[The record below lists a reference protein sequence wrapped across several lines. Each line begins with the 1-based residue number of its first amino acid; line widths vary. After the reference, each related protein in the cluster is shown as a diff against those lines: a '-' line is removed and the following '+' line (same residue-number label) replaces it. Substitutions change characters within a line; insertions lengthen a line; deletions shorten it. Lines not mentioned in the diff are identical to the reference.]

1 MIQQTREMKGAVA
14 ITGGASGIG
23 FSTAQLL
30 MARGWQPWLLDL
42 KREALDA
49 ACEKLGID
57 ASRGIVC
64 NVADE
69 TSIEEAFAA
78 LTADG
83 ADHAVDLVA
92 VVNSA
97 GIGIDKLSVDT
108 SVEEF
113 RRIVDVNLVGS
124 FAVARTAARYWLD
137 RAISGSIVNISS
149 VSGMCGNRGRSAYGA
164 SKGGVNL
171 LTMVMANEL
180 GQSGIRVNAI
190 APGPVDTPLTQAVHT
205 ENVRSQWH
213 SRVPMHRYGRTD
225 EIASAVAFL
234 VSDDASYINGQVL
247 AVDGGFITAGLA
259 V

>member
-1 MIQQTREMKGAVA
+1 MTQTTGTKGVVA

-23 FSTAQLL
+23 FSTAQIL
-30 MARGWQPWLLDL
+30 MARGWQPWLLDI

-49 ACEKLGID
+49 ACKKLGID
-57 ASRGIVC
+57 VARGIVC

-69 TSIEEAFAA
+69 MSIEQAFAT
-78 LTADG
+78 LTAG
-83 ADHAVDLVA
+83 NPAGDLVA

-97 GIGIDKLSVDT
+97 GIGVDKLSVDT

-113 RRIVDVNLVGS
+113 RHIVDVNLIGS
-124 FAVARTAARYWLD
+124 FAVGRAAARYWLD

-205 ENVRSQWH
+205 DNVRSQWH
-213 SRVPMHRYGRTD
+213 SRVPMHRYGTTH
-225 EIASAVAFL
+225 EIAAAVAFL
-234 VSDDASYINGQVL
+234 VSDDASYVNGQVL
-247 AVDGGFITAGLA
+247 AVDGGFMTAGLA

>member
-1 MIQQTREMKGAVA
+1 MTQQTREMKGAVA

-42 KREALDA
+42 KREALDT

-69 TSIEEAFAA
+69 ASIEEAFAA
-78 LTADG
+78 LTAGG

-124 FAVARTAARYWLD
+124 FAVARAAARYWLD

-205 ENVRSQWH
+205 ENVRNQWH

>member
-1 MIQQTREMKGAVA
+1 MTQQMREMKGAVA

-49 ACEKLGID
+49 A
-57 ASRGIVC
+57 RGIVC

-78 LTADG
+78 LTAGG

-124 FAVARTAARYWLD
+124 FAVARAAARYWLD

-205 ENVRSQWH
+205 ENVRNQWH

>member
-1 MIQQTREMKGAVA
+1 MTQQTREMKGAVA

-78 LTADG
+78 LTSDG
-83 ADHAVDLVA
+83 ADLVA

-137 RAISGSIVNISS
+137 RAISGSIVNLSS

>member
-1 MIQQTREMKGAVA
+1 MTQQTREMKGAVA

-78 LTADG
+78 LTAGG
-83 ADHAVDLVA
+83 ADLVA

-124 FAVARTAARYWLD
+124 FAVARAAARYWLD
-137 RAISGSIVNISS
+137 RAVSGSIVNISS

-180 GQSGIRVNAI
+180 GRSGIRVNAI